1 MAIPRALAQT
11 WSATDFGDAELSTYA
26 EGELLDDTRKGV
38 QVMALVSLCMQFVI
52 MVFIVVQNLGMAYLS
67 SVGIFAALSA
77 HVYIS
82 ARYVNDV
89 RGLQVL
95 GMTFLIIGALA
106 ITFLAHE
113 IGDLNVGMMAAVVM
127 LFVAIPIVPWALREA
142 SVVVV
147 ATYGLMTSSFV
158 SVPGRFEPG
167 ALLVLQLLLFG
178 AATVVTFV
186 TARNTLI
193 RKHDIQARFDL
204 ENAHDEMQLLSMQ
217 DALTSAWNRRFLE
230 EQFPDFAEQCRAD
243 GKPVHV
249 AVIDI
254 DDFKGLN
261 DQFGHHIGDE
271 VLVTLAEILVRRL
284 DEDGYLIRLGG
295 DEFQI
300 IYGSDGLEDLI
311 DGAISDLQQSA
322 VAAVLSGRRKITLSA
337 GIVSSEP
344 GGPVVQEDLYKTA
357 DSALYAAKTRR
368 PAENDDTAA
377 LARTG
382 TWEI

>member
-26 EGELLDDTRKGV
+26 ESELLDDTRKGV
-38 QVMALVSLCMQFVI
+38 QVMAVVSLCMQFVVTMI
-52 MVFIVVQNLGMAYLS
+52 IVVQDLGMAYLS
-67 SVGIFAALSA
+67 STGIFAALSL
-77 HVYIS
+77 HVFIS
-82 ARYVNDV
+82 ARYVDDV
-89 RGLQVL
+89 RGLQLL

-113 IGDLNVGMMAAVVM
+113 VGDLNVGMMAAAVM

-142 SVVVV
+142 SLVVI

-158 SVPGRFEPG
+158 SVPGRFESG

-178 AATVVTFV
+178 AAAVVTFV

-204 ENAHDEMQLLSMQ
+204 ENAHDAMQLLSMQ
-217 DALTSAWNRRFLE
+217 DALTSAWNRRFLD
-230 EQFPDFAEQCRAD
+230 EQFPEIARKCQAND
-243 GKPVHV
+243 KPVYV
-249 AVIDI
+249 AIIDI
-254 DDFKGLN
+254 DDFKGIN

-271 VLVTLAEILVRRL
+271 ILITLADILTRRL
-284 DEDGYLIRLGG
+284 GDDGYLVRLGG

-300 IYGSDGLEDLI
+300 ICCADDLEMLI
-311 DGAISDLQQSA
+311 DSAIQDLQQSA

-344 GGPVVQEDLYKTA
+344 GKPALQEVLYKTA
-357 DSALYAAKTRR
+357 DTALYAAKTNR
-368 PAENDDTAA
+368 PAENDDSAA

-382 TWEI
+382 TWEL